1 MSCDNV
7 VTPRSAYPSGN
18 EADPPEGDGEDEI
31 Q

>member
-7 VTPRSAYPSGN
+7 VTPRSAYAPHN
-18 EADPPEGDGEDEI
+18 EADPAEGDGEDEI